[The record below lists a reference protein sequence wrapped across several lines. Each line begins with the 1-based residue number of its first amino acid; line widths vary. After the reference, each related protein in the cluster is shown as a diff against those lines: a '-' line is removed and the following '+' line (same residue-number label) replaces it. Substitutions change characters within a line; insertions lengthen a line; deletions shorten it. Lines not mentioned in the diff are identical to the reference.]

1 MELEN
6 SFEKIYRTYFM
17 EVYSYV
23 MTLVKN
29 PEQAQ
34 EITQETFFR
43 AIKGKNSYRG
53 DSGECTWLCAIA
65 KNLCVDSFRKRR
77 ENVELDEET
86 PASVDIEKMMMDKAA
101 SLQIHQIL
109 HSLEEPYKEVFSL
122 RVFGELSFQTI
133 GQIFGKTENWARVTH
148 HRARL
153 KIQEKNNILTIHER
167 KERRKTFTV
176 GIITAAILLVPV
188 MICLI
193 CNLVIGHALDWFF
206 IVLASMLVVAS
217 LTTLPLVV
225 EKRKWV
231 WAIIGFT
238 VSLLFLLLVCCI
250 YTRGSWFLVAAA
262 SSILGLSVFLVPYVI
277 CNIPLPQF
285 LKDKRGLTV
294 MMWDTLWLYIL
305 IAVCGIFV
313 HAGSYYW
320 HTALLLTTYCLWLPW
335 FIFMVCR
342 YFNVNGFTRAGLI
355 VIASGI
361 FTGFTND
368 VISAVTG
375 LQNEGSIFDADMTA
389 GYTGSNLRVLNGN
402 IMLTILIISILAGG
416 LLIAAGMTM
425 KGKGDRGEQ
434 KRDEKN

>member
-1 MELEN
+1 MGEIKYDCELIQDLLPLYQDGVCSQSSRKAVEEHIQSCSN
-6 SFEKIYRTYFM
+6 CRGVADKLKDYKID
-17 EVYSYV
+17 
-23 MTLVKN
+23 
-29 PEQAQ
+29 
-34 EITQETFFR
+34 EI
-43 AIKGKNSYRG
+43 
-53 DSGECTWLCAIA
+53 L
-65 KNLCVDSFRKRR
+65 
-77 ENVELDEET
+77 
-86 PASVDIEKMMMDKAA
+86 
-101 SLQIHQIL
+101 
-109 HSLEEPYKEVFSL
+109 
-122 RVFGELSFQTI
+122 
-133 GQIFGKTENWARVTH
+133 
-148 HRARL
+148 
-153 KIQEKNNILTIHER
+153 IQEKNNILTTHER

-176 GIITAAILLVPV
+176 GIITAGILLVPV

-193 CNLVIGHALDWFF
+193 CNLAVGHALDWFF

-262 SSILGLSVFLVPYVI
+262 SSILGLSVFLAPYVI
-277 CNIPLPQF
+277 CNISLPQF

-305 IAVCGIFV
+305 IAACGIFI
-313 HAGSYYW
+313 HADSYYW

-342 YFNVNGFTRAGLI
+342 YFKVNGLTRAGLI

-375 LQNEGSIFDADMTA
+375 VQNEGSIFDADMTA

-425 KGKGDRGEQ
+425 KGKGNRGE
-434 KRDEKN
+434 